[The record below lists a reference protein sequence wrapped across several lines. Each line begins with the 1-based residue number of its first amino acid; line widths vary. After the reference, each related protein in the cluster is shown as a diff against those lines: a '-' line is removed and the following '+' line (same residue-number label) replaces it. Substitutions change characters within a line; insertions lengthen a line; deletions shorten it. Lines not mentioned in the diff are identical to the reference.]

1 MLNQVKNWT
10 TVRFFL
16 VVCLILAALSFHI
29 TALRSDS
36 LNTNPSTVYLP
47 TIIKTII
54 ETPPAD
60 GSVPYPLVFV
70 SRQIPPIG
78 SAYWDEPNGI
88 PGVGTFSRFEIA
100 APGKLLVREP
110 NGSIR
115 TLIDGSNPT
124 PASLNLIDVNA
135 PDVSY
140 NGQQI
145 VFAGIPA
152 GNYPS
157 SNPGGWRLYK
167 INVDGTGLTQVTFS
181 DRDIDLS
188 QFGSAGNIFTNY
200 DDTDPAW
207 LPDGRIVFASTR
219 YPSMAQYS
227 GVRTTNLHTVNADG
241 SGMNRIT
248 TERNGAE
255 RPVIDP
261 LTGEIV
267 FTRWWRNHRFAA
279 DSMQTITDPQGG
291 YIQHLGLT
299 TEPNHVGGPG
309 NLNRNFWQLASIKP
323 DGTDLTMWT
332 GFLRLSTG
340 THAYGGAF
348 TPGGDFITNFF
359 PMANMTEAA
368 GFGGL
373 RRYQRGAYLYEPIVG
388 VADFTLDYVS
398 PSNPISYGIFN
409 GSYAAEP
416 DVLPDGRI
424 VFSWA
429 PDIYQDYGL
438 HVINPDGTGQRL
450 LYNEPGTTQ
459 LRARVIRQRPLPPIL
474 PDTVNQTANL
484 LPPTAAGPYDT
495 DGTFVFHALN
505 VYFNAPVDFE
515 IVNAPPVG
523 SADTIRFYVDHQRHS
538 PGSFPYLDWPV
549 LLDVIPVN
557 PNGSVINPNA
567 PANVPLFEQL
577 RAANGTVPVTM
588 GPHGQQG
595 QGSMKI
601 DGAAHVTG
609 MNFSPPNVVSRCVG
623 CHTGHTM
630 IPVPENPQD
639 ALWTNLATG
648 AAVAVSSAHNPDRLN
663 GLIDRRVMNGNIQQ
677 YWMSANGQR
686 QNQWVELT
694 FPVPVTVRTV
704 RLYNPRHEGNTN
716 LVVHNGTVRLY
727 SDAAG
732 NNEVAS
738 QSFGQLATAGTDV
751 NFNEVLV
758 RKVRVEIGQVS
769 GQVTGMQSVSLAE
782 IEVIARAEA
791 GP

>member
-1 MLNQVKNWT
+1 MSNQVKNWT
-10 TVRFFL
+10 TVRLTIALCFL
-16 VVCLILAALSFHI
+16 LTALSLSI
-29 TALRSDS
+29 TALRSDTS
-36 LNTNPSTVYLP
+36 HTIYLP
-47 TIIKTII
+47 TITSTIVQ
-54 ETPPAD
+54 TPPAD
-60 GSVPYPLVFV
+60 GSVPYPIVFV
-70 SRQIPPIG
+70 SRQIPAIG
-78 SAYWDEPNGI
+78 SAYWDEPNGM
-88 PGVGTFSRFEIA
+88 PGVGTFSRFQIA
-100 APGKLLVREP
+100 APGKLQIREP
-110 NGSIR
+110 NGTIR

-124 PASLNLIDVNA
+124 AASLNLIDVNA

-152 GNYPS
+152 GNYG
-157 SNPGGWRLYK
+157 NGDPGAWRIYK

-181 DRDIDLS
+181 DRDVDLS
-188 QFGSAGNIFTNY
+188 QFGDLANLFARY

-227 GVRTTNLHTVNADG
+227 GVRVTNLHVVNTNG
-241 SGMNRIT
+241 SQMKRIT

-261 LTGEIV
+261 LTGEIA
-267 FTRWWRNHRFAA
+267 FTRWWRNHRFASN
-279 DSMQTITDPQGG
+279 DLSTITDPAGG

-299 TEPNHVGGPG
+299 SEPNHVGGLG
-309 NLNRNFWQLASIKP
+309 NLNRNFWQLASIRP
-323 DGTDLTMWT
+323 DGTDLKLWS
-332 GFLRLSTG
+332 GYYRLSPH
-340 THAYGGAF
+340 THIYGGAF
-348 TPGGDFITNFF
+348 TPEGDFIANFF

-373 RRYQRGAYLYEPIVG
+373 RYYQRGPYRYEPIVG

-398 PSNPISYGIFN
+398 PSNPTSFGIFN
-409 GSYAAEP
+409 GAYAAEP

-438 HVINPDGTGQRL
+438 YVIHPDGSNQRL
-450 LYNEPGTTQ
+450 LYNQTGTTQ
-459 LRARVIRQRPLPPIL
+459 LRARIVRERPLPPIL
-474 PDTVNQTANL
+474 TDTVSQPAGP
-484 LPPTAAGPYDT
+484 LPPTAAGPYDI
-495 DGTFVFHALN
+495 DGTFTFHALN

-523 SADTIRFYVDHQRHS
+523 SAQSIRFYLDHQRHS
-538 PGSFPYLDWPV
+538 PGSFPNLDWPI
-549 LLDVIPVN
+549 LLNEVAIN
-557 PNGSVINPNA
+557 PDGSVINANL
-567 PANVPLFEQL
+567 PANVPLFEQI
-577 RAANGTVPVTM
+577 RAADGTVPVTM
-588 GPHGQQG
+588 GPHGQFG
-595 QGSMKI
+595 QGNMRV
-601 DGAAHVTG
+601 DGAAHVAG
-609 MNFSPPNVVSRCVG
+609 MNYNPANDVARCVG
-623 CHTGHTM
+623 CHAGHTM
-630 IPVPENPQD
+630 IPVPENDAD

-648 AAVAVSSAHNPDRLN
+648 AAVAVSSADNPDRI
-663 GLIDRRVMNGNIQQ
+663 GGVIDRRVMTGNIQQ
-677 YWMSANGQR
+677 YWSSANGQR
-686 QNQWVELT
+686 EGQWVELT

-732 NNEVAS
+732 NNEVAT
-738 QSFGQLATAGTDV
+738 QSFGQLTTAGTDV

-758 RKVRVEIGQVS
+758 RKVRVEIGDVS
-769 GQVTGMQSVSLAE
+769 GQFAGRQSVSLAE